1 MSRPE
6 HSSNTREIKQSTPE
20 GIDVTRRSLLEG
32 KTIKQVD
39 IVVLRDATRKHKS
52 IQRIEFTDGSA
63 LRLSVDE
70 LDYDYAITGKLYK

>member
-1 MSRPE
+1 MSKTG
-6 HSSNTREIKQSTPE
+6 HSSNTREINQPPTE
-20 GIDVTRRSLLEG
+20 VIDVTRRSLLEG